1 MAVPDQQRDFSGRQ
15 AAVAAGFVL
24 CAVLLG
30 GGGSPAPGAEL
41 LLQLVIAAVA
51 AVWVWWS
58 HGLSRRSPGPLF
70 TAIVAAMA
78 IFPLLQLIPLPPR
91 IWEALPGRTTST
103 AALELARGEGGWQPL
118 SLTPHATLAGWLAI
132 ISAAVGMLVAGRL
145 GTRQRHIVLF
155 AVLGGAGLTAV
166 VGAFQLAGG
175 EGAWRAYAAS
185 HRGWITGF
193 MANRNAAADVLLI
206 GLCAAVALAASRR
219 RDGMARLPRGMAA
232 ALCVILAV
240 AVIFTGSR
248 TGIALLLVPAIL
260 AWVLLR
266 EKRRGLGV
274 VAALFAVA
282 ALVPTFAGGA
292 LGRVG
297 ERFAVAGDFRTE
309 LWRDA
314 AFAAG
319 QFWPLG
325 GGIGSFVPAVIAA
338 ERLEVV
344 DATQPNRAHNDYLE
358 FALEAG
364 LPGLLLVAAIMLA
377 LAWQFVRRWR
387 ADPSQRP
394 ITGFA
399 GATLAIVA
407 LHSAVDY
414 PLRSMT
420 LACLAAMAAGL
431 LFVPRRDDESGVATG

>member
-1 MAVPDQQRDFSGRQ
+1 M
-15 AAVAAGFVL
+15 
-24 CAVLLG
+24 
-30 GGGSPAPGAEL
+30 
-41 LLQLVIAAVA
+41 
-51 AVWVWWS
+51 
-58 HGLSRRSPGPLF
+58 
-70 TAIVAAMA
+70 
-78 IFPLLQLIPLPPR
+78 
-91 IWEALPGRTTST
+91 
-103 AALELARGEGGWQPL
+103 
-118 SLTPHATLAGWLAI
+118 
-132 ISAAVGMLVAGRL
+132 
-145 GTRQRHIVLF
+145 LF